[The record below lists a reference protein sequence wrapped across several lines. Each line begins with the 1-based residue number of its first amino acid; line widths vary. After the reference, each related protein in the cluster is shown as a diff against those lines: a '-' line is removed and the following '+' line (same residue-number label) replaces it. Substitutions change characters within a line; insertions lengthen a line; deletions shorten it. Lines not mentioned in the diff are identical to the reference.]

1 MAIESK
7 FKVPYTNFSP
17 KNKII
22 KQELMDAFE
31 QVLDSGRYI
40 QGPEVKQFE
49 IEFSKYSETKFAAGI
64 ANGTCSLKLTLEALD
79 LPLNSEV
86 ITAPNSFLASASS
99 IVLAG
104 FTPRFV
110 DVGEDMNIDT
120 ELLEEAIN
128 EKTKVIMPVHL
139 TGRPAKMDKI
149 IALAKK
155 YDLYI
160 LEDAAQAV
168 GAKYLGKKV
177 GSFGIAGSFSLHPLK
192 NLHAYGDAGIV
203 VTNNKDLWTKLSLL
217 KNHGL
222 RDRVNC
228 ETFGSNCRLDE
239 LQAAFLR
246 IQLRKLD
253 EWNDER
259 RALASLYNSKLADIV
274 LVPVENSNEY
284 HVYQT
289 YMIKAKQRNAL
300 QTFLISKGIEAIIHY
315 PIPIHLQPAAKNLN
329 YKKGSFPVAERQCE
343 EILSL
348 PLYPGL
354 TQADQNYIVDKIY
367 EFYK

>member
-1 MAIESK
+1 
-7 FKVPYTNFSP
+7 
-17 KNKII
+17 
-22 KQELMDAFE
+22 
-31 QVLDSGRYI
+31 
-40 QGPEVKQFE
+40 
-49 IEFSKYSETKFAAGI
+49 
-64 ANGTCSLKLTLEALD
+64 
-79 LPLNSEV
+79 
-86 ITAPNSFLASASS
+86 
-99 IVLAG
+99 
-104 FTPRFV
+104 
-110 DVGEDMNIDT
+110 
-120 ELLEEAIN
+120 
-128 EKTKVIMPVHL
+128 MPVHL

-203 VTNNKDLWTKLSLL
+203 VTNNKDLWTRLTLL

-222 RDRVNC
+222 RDRINC
-228 ETFGSNCRLDE
+228 ETFSSNCRLDE

-274 LVPVENSNEY
+274 LVPVENPNEY

-289 YMIKAKQRNAL
+289 YMIKAKQRDAL
-300 QTFLISKGIEAIIHY
+300 QAFLISKGIEAIIHY
-315 PIPIHLQPAAKNLN
+315 PIPIHLQPAAKSLN

-354 TQADQNYIVDKIY
+354 TQADQNYIIDKIY